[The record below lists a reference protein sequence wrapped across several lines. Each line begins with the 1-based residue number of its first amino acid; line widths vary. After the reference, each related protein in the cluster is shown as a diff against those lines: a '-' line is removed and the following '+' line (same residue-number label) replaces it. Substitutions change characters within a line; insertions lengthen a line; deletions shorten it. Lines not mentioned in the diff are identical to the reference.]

1 MVLSYLSCPITIHG
15 VMVVHYII
23 CEALLMVWCVEVFV
37 LIVRLQNSQSGILR
51 KSVLSLE

>member
-37 LIVRLQNSQSGILR
+37 LIVRLQNSQSGIEQKR
-51 KSVLSLE
+51 LES